1 MAITTKNGSK
11 NKKAK
16 LRRPVVKTSPAKQAQ
31 TIAEL
36 RQQLAE
42 SLQREEAALKDLQDR
57 DQQLAESLRR
67 ESATG
72 GENVHL
78 SKELQDCRRQLTDS
92 LDSGAWYPSHPRRP
106 RAKRFP
112 HAGFRHRL
120 AHLRICSTSSEGG
133 THWVTGRTLHRGA
146 PLYSD
151 ADQAARDLRRPG
163 GDRDRER
170 AALQRTQGSIGTA
183 DGDE

>member
-67 ESATG
+67 E
-72 GENVHL
+72 
-78 SKELQDCRRQLTDS
+78 QLAVRTCIYRKNCGIDDVVLRLHEGNTS
-92 LDSGAWYPSHPRRP
+92 VL
-106 RAKRFP
+106 RAHFGPIPIGRVE
-112 HAGFRHRL
+112 
-120 AHLRICSTSSEGG
+120 ISTEEAPIRWIREHG
-133 THWVTGRTLHRGA
+133 TLHI
-146 PLYSD
+146 P
-151 ADQAARDLRRPG
+151 
-163 GDRDRER
+163 
-170 AALQRTQGSIGTA
+170 
-183 DGDE
+183 DESVL